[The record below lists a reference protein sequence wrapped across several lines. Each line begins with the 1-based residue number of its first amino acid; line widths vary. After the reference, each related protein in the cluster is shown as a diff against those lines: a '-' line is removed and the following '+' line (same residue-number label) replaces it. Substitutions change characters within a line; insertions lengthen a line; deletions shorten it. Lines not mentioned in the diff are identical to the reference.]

1 VSLFTSIL
9 LGAFLILYA
18 LQNDGEL
25 NSHPSFFNLT
35 LLFGI
40 LIIIYGILAQLCWCY
55 TKFSLSREAN
65 KNKSPRSFR
74 KKIVERLE
82 KIVECLKKILE
93 HLKKST
99 VKDGDQPQKK
109 NQSKKPEKEEEEAEE
124 KAEEAQATL
133 KNFEKTRPKIKPRHL
148 FILIGGL
155 TTLNALSLLNSTPP
169 PPTPVPTSITTTT
182 HQYCA
187 KCAEAHQQCP
197 KSIDR
202 PSNKN
207 STTSD
212 SSCKDCCITTEKT
225 SLSIPSS
232 SSYLPP
238 WFILTSGLV
247 LLIIGGIASGERE
260 SSKK

>member
-1 VSLFTSIL
+1 MKSNDRQITYMVSSTTKVM
-9 LGAFLILYA
+9 LGAFLIFYA
-18 LQNDGEL
+18 LQNDGGL
-25 NSHPSFFNLT
+25 TWPFSFNWQPSFFNLT
-35 LLFGI
+35 FILGV
-40 LIIIYGILAQLCWCY
+40 LIIILLLL
-55 TKFSLSREAN
+55 KV
-65 KNKSPRSFR
+65 
-74 KKIVERLE
+74 KI
-82 KIVECLKKILE
+82 C
-93 HLKKST
+93 S
-99 VKDGDQPQKK
+99 
-109 NQSKKPEKEEEEAEE
+109 
-124 KAEEAQATL
+124 
-133 KNFEKTRPKIKPRHL
+133 L

-169 PPTPVPTSITTTT
+169 VPTPVPTSITTTT

-197 KSIDR
+197 KSKDR
-202 PSNKN
+202 PSDKN

-212 SSCKDCCITTEKT
+212 PSCKDCCITTEKT